1 MNGKLQKIF
10 ALRKSI
16 KEVTQIIRKDYPD
29 YTKWATEIDR
39 DIEELFTNY
48 LDEPISENYDAF
60 GRHWFSTEPIIR
72 QIMEGNAKRLL

>member
-16 KEVTQIIRKDYPD
+16 KEVTQIVRKDYPD
-29 YTKWATEIDR
+29 FTKWATQVDQ

-48 LDEPISENYDAF
+48 LDEPNNENFDAF
-60 GRHWFSTEPIIR
+60 GKHWFSTEPVIR
-72 QIMEGNAKRLL
+72 QIMEGKLS